1 MRDQVVPSQQKKEM
15 VLQGNTPGIYLQ
27 AKTLAIYFAMHA
39 IATWQEQLVRG
50 EREMFPLVYR
60 HFWKKKRK
68 LNFSHRKA

>member
-39 IATWQEQLVRG
+39 IATWQEQLVR
-50 EREMFPLVYR
+50 RDVPLAYR